1 MWPDTRSAYRNQLLS
16 YILAKNELENA
27 ILKRAY
33 SQYNK
38 DYTITSNKPIKKYT
52 KLK

>member
-1 MWPDTRSAYRNQLLS
+1 MFWQ
-16 YILAKNELENA
+16 NELENA
-27 ILKRAY
+27 IFKRAY

-38 DYTITSNKPIKKYT
+38 DYTITGNKPDKKYT